1 MSTPASGCC
10 AGVEFDEYYTL
21 NSPRPPTSER
31 TKVLSS
37 ESLPIIVTGMV
48 VDGKALGVG
57 HEDVAALI
65 VMSLSYLDIT
75 IAPAVVVLTAVVA
88 GFEVAEPAVP
98 R

>member
-1 MSTPASGCC
+1 
-10 AGVEFDEYYTL
+10 
-21 NSPRPPTSER
+21 
-31 TKVLSS
+31 
-37 ESLPIIVTGMV
+37 MV

-75 IAPAVVVLTAVVA
+75 IASAVVVLTAVVA